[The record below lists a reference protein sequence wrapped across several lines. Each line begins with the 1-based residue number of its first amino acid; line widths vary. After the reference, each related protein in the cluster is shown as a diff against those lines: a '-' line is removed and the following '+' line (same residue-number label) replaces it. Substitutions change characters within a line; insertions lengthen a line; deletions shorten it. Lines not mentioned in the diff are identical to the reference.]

1 MSMEQQAKSIYPQ
14 DPREWTS
21 EDVARFW
28 LENRH
33 KPVIDRVSGQEGE
46 FVDVINSLAYVRR
59 DDAREFETHCGNLRV
74 LLPTGLSTRH
84 EHSEEPADKR
94 P

>member
-1 MSMEQQAKSIYPQ
+1 MSTEHRTTSIHPE

-33 KPVIDRVSGQEGE
+33 KRVVDRVSGREGE
-46 FVDVINSLAYVRR
+46 FVDVINCLAYVRR
-59 DDAREFETHCGNLRV
+59 DDGREFETRCGDLRV
-74 LLPTGLSTRH
+74 VSPTRSR
-84 EHSEEPADKR
+84 PAT
-94 P
+94 